1 MPLHPQVREFLDR
14 LDRSHAPP
22 MHALSVEDARAL
34 VVPLRGP
41 KERMGAIENRTIPGP
56 AGDIAVRIYHPLPAT
71 TPKAA
76 ESRNRRDEEIRSTGD
91 EGLSSSP
98 HPLISSS
105 LSSGGTGGHSRPPLP
120 VVVFFHGGGWVV
132 GSIAS
137 HDALCRRMCNESG
150 CIFVSVA
157 YRLAPEHKFPAA
169 VDDSFAATEWV
180 ARHAAKFGG
189 DPSRISVCGDSAGGN
204 LAAVVALLAR
214 DRGGPRIAYQVLIYP
229 ITDYLPDTDSYRRN
243 GDEYF
248 LTRTTIKW
256 FWDHYLNAEAEGQ
269 QWTASPLRA
278 QDLSTLPPALVLVA
292 EFDPLLDEGLAY
304 ADRLEQ
310 AGVPVERM
318 ICEGQI
324 HGFVRRL
331 DTFDGAVETAN
342 ALSRELRSRLS
353 VN

>member
-14 LDRSHAPP
+14 LERSHAPP
-22 MHALSVEDARAL
+22 MHALSVADARAL

-56 AGDIAVRIYHPLPAT
+56 AGEIAVRIYHPLASSVPD
-71 TPKAA
+71 AA
-76 ESRNRRDEEIRSTGD
+76 DSSTRRDEEMRSTGD
-91 EGLSSSP
+91 EVIASSP

-105 LSSGGTGGHSRPPLP
+105 LSSRGTGAHSNTPLP
-120 VVVFFHGGGWVV
+120 IVLFFHGGGWVV

-150 CIFVSVA
+150 CIFVSVE
-157 YRLAPEHKFPAA
+157 YRLAPGHKFPAA
-169 VDDSFAATEWV
+169 IDDSFAATQWV
-180 ARHAAKFGG
+180 ARHAAEFGG
-189 DPSRISVCGDSAGGN
+189 DASRIAVCGDSAGGN

-214 DRGGPRIAYQVLIYP
+214 ERGGPQIMSQALIYP

-243 GDEYF
+243 CEAYF
-248 LTRTTIKW
+248 LTGTTIKW
-256 FWDHYLNAEAEGQ
+256 FWDHYLRDPTEGQ
-269 QWTASPLRA
+269 SWMASPLQAGR
-278 QDLSTLPPALVLVA
+278 LSGLPPALVLVA

-304 ADRLEQ
+304 ADRLKQ
-310 AGVPVERM
+310 AGVPVERV

-331 DTFDGAVETAN
+331 DTFDGALEAAN
-342 ALSRELRSRLS
+342 RLGRALRRMLA
-353 VN
+353 VD